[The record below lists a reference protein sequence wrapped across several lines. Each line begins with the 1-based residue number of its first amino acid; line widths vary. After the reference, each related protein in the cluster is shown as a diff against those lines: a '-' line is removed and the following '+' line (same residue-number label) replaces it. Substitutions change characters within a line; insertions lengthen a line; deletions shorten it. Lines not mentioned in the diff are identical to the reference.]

1 MDARHTTG
9 ERVLMRRVCGNWMS
23 VEDDRSPEQTLNT
36 DGPPVLETAPEGA
49 FFRGAQSG
57 PGFEDRT
64 AALLGAMP
72 QAASCHPLCSG
83 PSSASVAPAVAAT
96 RSHGR
101 PAPPGRPELPCQ
113 VEKRRRENS
122 APVKM
127 VLVVDDAPVSAPLMI
142 FIPKAEFLPAKCVKT
157 GILNIA
163 TEQLCDSA
171 TCCCWRSC
179 WW

>member
-36 DGPPVLETAPEGA
+36 DGPPVLEMAPEGA
-49 FFRGAQSG
+49 FFCGAQSG

-83 PSSASVAPAVAAT
+83 AVTPALLAHLSLALWQQQEVTAD
-96 RSHGR
+96 R
-101 PAPPGRPELPCQ
+101 LP
-113 VEKRRRENS
+113 R
-122 APVKM
+122 
-127 VLVVDDAPVSAPLMI
+127 DALS
-142 FIPKAEFLPAKCVKT
+142 
-157 GILNIA
+157 
-163 TEQLCDSA
+163 
-171 TCCCWRSC
+171 CCARWRSAVGRTAHLLRWC
-179 WW
+179 LLSMTLLCLLLL